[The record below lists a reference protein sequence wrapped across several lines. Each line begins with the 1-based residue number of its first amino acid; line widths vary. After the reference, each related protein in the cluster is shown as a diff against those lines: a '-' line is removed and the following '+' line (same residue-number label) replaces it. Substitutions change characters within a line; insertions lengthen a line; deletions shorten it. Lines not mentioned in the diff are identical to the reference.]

1 MNIKAEVIKR
11 YPFESTAV
19 IAKELG
25 ITISKVYNIAWA
37 YKIHKD
43 INYLKTAA
51 SGRFIEPNVAN
62 QYKPGHTPHNK
73 GKQMPEDIY
82 HKVRG
87 TMFKP
92 GHRPM
97 NWKPNGTISYRPEKC
112 GRLYAYIKLS
122 DSKWQLYS
130 RYVYEANYGVIPRG
144 HIVIH
149 IDGNNTNHDISNLKA
164 ITMKENMLRNTI
176 HRYPEEIQQ
185 LIKLTNKLKNK
196 TNGTK
201 QTK

>member
-1 MNIKAEVIKR
+1 MIKQKIIELYPHHTTKYIAEL
-11 YPFESTAV
+11 
-19 IAKELG
+19 LG
-25 ITISKVYNIAWA
+25 VSISKVYNTAWA
-37 YKIHKD
+37 ANVKKSPQQ
-43 INYLKTAA
+43 LKKPE
-51 SGRFIEPNVAN
+51 SGRFIVPNVAA
-62 QYKPGHTPHNK
+62 QFKPGHTPHNK
-73 GKQMPEDIY
+73 GKQMPQEIY
-82 HKVRG
+82 QKVRG
-87 TMFKP
+87 TMFPK

-112 GRLYAYIKLS
+112 GRSYAYIKLS

-130 RYVYEANYGVIPRG
+130 RYVYEANHGVIPRG

-185 LIKLTNKLKNK
+185 LIKLTSKLKNK
-196 TNGTK
+196 TNGTQ